1 MRGVLACAVML
12 FHFGLNT
19 LIAKLTGERVHDG
32 RWGLSVDFFF
42 LLSGFVLCHS
52 FLRRPPSL
60 GGYAIKR
67 LFRLAPMFLIT
78 TIAVLLAVG
87 RAAWD
92 TPTLAANLAISQ
104 SLLGLDSI
112 NLVSWSI
119 PFELYFPAVGLLGLG
134 LLRGMASPV
143 RLGLAAVLLAGQA
156 WACWRMAAGHDWP
169 ALRAA
174 FGLGL
179 GAIAFLVHGAQ
190 PRTPVRFSSAYALA
204 AVTAAVL
211 VMAIAGVAP
220 LAALAF
226 PPLGLIAIWFGVGAR
241 GLFSTPPLQALGR
254 WSYSIY
260 LLHIPVLLIA
270 NAALGEGRVEGHAAL
285 KLALIAGVLALSGL
299 AYRFV
304 EAPLM
309 RLGQRLAGTAGGRPR
324 PAASAAV

>member
-19 LIAKLTGERVHDG
+19 LIAGMTAGRVHDG

-52 FLRRPPSL
+52 FLRRPPGL
-60 GGYAIKR
+60 GGYAVKR

-78 TIAVLLAVG
+78 TLAVLLAVG

-92 TPTLAANLAISQ
+92 TPTLVANFAISQ
-104 SLLGLDSI
+104 SLLGLPSI

-134 LLRGMASPV
+134 LLRGMAPPL
-143 RLGLAAVLLAGQA
+143 RLVLTAALLAGQS
-156 WACWRMAAGHDWP
+156 WACWRMAAGQDWP
-169 ALRAA
+169 ALRAG
-174 FGLGL
+174 FGLAL
-179 GAIAFLVHGAQ
+179 GAVAFLVHGAR
-190 PRTPVRFSSAYALA
+190 PRTPVRFAAAYALA
-204 AVTAAVL
+204 AVVAAVL

-226 PPLGLIAIWFGVGAR
+226 PALGLIAIWFGAGAR
-241 GLFSTPPLQALGR
+241 GVFSTPPLQALGR

-260 LLHIPVLLIA
+260 LLHIPVLLTA
-270 NAALGEGRVEGHAAL
+270 NAVLGEARVEGDAPL
-285 KLALIAGVLALSGL
+285 KLALIAAVLALSGL

-309 RLGQRLAGTAGGRPR
+309 RLGQRLAGPAGGRPR
-324 PAASAAV
+324 PASAAA